1 MARSLTDKTLYILD
15 QGAVISKKH
24 DLLLITLQD
33 QELMQIPIKSVG
45 ALVLLGPIQITT
57 QAILACG
64 QSDIPISFHTQQG
77 HFRSY
82 CFPSSSK
89 NVFLRMKVYDLSKDH
104 DFCLKFS
111 KKTVASKIK
120 NGIELLQRYHLSN
133 RSHFKFL
140 NKRQM
145 EKVLQKIEDTT
156 SIESLLGL
164 EGHGADL
171 YFQNFKNALTDPN
184 LFNGRKYFP
193 SPDPI
198 NATLSFGYSML
209 AREIQ
214 ALLMGH
220 GFDPYVGFYHKLKYG
235 RASLALDLVEG
246 YRHIVIDRLILRL
259 FNKNIFDSEDFEY
272 KEDQGCY
279 LKKENFKRFIEH
291 YENDLNEK
299 KHWYQGKF
307 KSFREIIRSNIDLFK
322 RSINSNDVTYQSYIY
337 EKKAL

>member
-1 MARSLTDKTLYILD
+1 MARSLANKTLYVLD
-15 QGAVISKKH
+15 QGAVISKQH
-24 DLLLITLQD
+24 EVLLVTLED
-33 QELMQIPIKSVG
+33 QELMKIPIKSLG

-64 QSDIPISFHTQQG
+64 QSDIPISFHTQRG

-89 NVFLRMKVYDLSKDH
+89 NVFLRMNVYDLSRDQ

-111 KKTVASKIK
+111 KKIVASKIK
-120 NGIELLQRYHLSN
+120 NGVALLQKYHLSN
-133 RSHFKFL
+133 RSQFKL
-140 NKRQM
+140 NHKRSF
-145 EKVLQKIEDTT
+145 EKILKKIEGAP

-171 YFQNFKNALTDPN
+171 YFQNFKYALKDPN
-184 LFNGRKYFP
+184 LFRGRKYFP
-193 SPDPI
+193 SSDPI

-235 RASLALDLVEG
+235 RASLALDLVEE

-259 FNKNIFDSEDFEY
+259 FNKNIFDNEDFEF
-272 KEDQGCY
+272 KKDQSCY

-291 YENDLNEK
+291 YENDLNKK
-299 KHWYQGKF
+299 KHWHQGKF
-307 KSFREIIRSNIDLFK
+307 KSFREIVRLSIELFK
-322 RSINSNDVTYQSYIY
+322 KSINHSHIEYKPYIY
-337 EKKAL
+337 EKKV